1 LVKKKEEEILR
12 LEFYDITEIN
22 AVDTEDIL
30 NKNPTVVTY
39 VGFLHSE
46 TKKIYRMKNFFDAD
60 ASDLLVIPK
69 ALIISKIKM
78 RL

>member
-1 LVKKKEEEILR
+1 ML

-22 AVDTEDIL
+22 AVDTDEL
-30 NKNPTVVTY
+30 TNKNPTKVKY

-60 ASDLLVIPK
+60 TADLLVIPK
-69 ALIISKIKM
+69 SLIISKKKM
-78 RL
+78 GVC